1 MEFPPTLFINLEKRP
16 DRRKRMEDAFVSWPV
31 PIERVEAVENT
42 PGWKGCTLSH
52 RKCIELA
59 AQRGYPWVLI
69 LEDDCLIKSS
79 ERFTSL
85 LPTLWSKRDS
95 FDVFLGGPL
104 FFTRQTLIQADPPL
118 INVNGKTTHFCLIPA
133 HKYEQI
139 LRDIQPT
146 YAVFVID
153 HYYAR
158 NFRIWATSP
167 HLATQYES
175 QSDIRKFENKSAT
188 IFKESEKALEDFL
201 ETGEVH
207 MHIENF
213 TVERLKDLDLA

>member
-16 DRRKRMEDAFVSWPV
+16 DRRKRMEEISWPV
-31 PIERVEAVENT
+31 PIERVQAVETT

-59 AQRGYPWVLI
+59 AQRRYPWVLI
-69 LEDDCLIKSS
+69 LEDDCNIIDVD
-79 ERFTSL
+79 RFTAL
-85 LPTLWSKRDS
+85 LPTLWEKRAD

-104 FFTRQTLIQADPPL
+104 FFTRQTLIQRSPPL
-118 INVNGKTTHFCLIPA
+118 IQLNGKTTHFCLIPA
-133 HKYEQI
+133 HTYEQI

-146 YAVFVID
+146 YAIFVID

-158 NFRIWATSP
+158 NFRVWATWP

-175 QSDIRKFENKSAT
+175 QSDIRISENKSAA
-188 IFKESEKALEDFL
+188 IFKESEKALHDFL
-201 ETGEVH
+201 ETGDVQ
-207 MHIENF
+207 MHIEYF
-213 TVERLKDLDLA
+213 SIERLKDLDIA

>member
-16 DRRKRMEDAFVSWPV
+16 DRRKRMEDAFASWPV
-31 PIERVEAVENT
+31 PIERVEAVETT

-52 RKCIELA
+52 RKCIEIA

-79 ERFTSL
+79 ERFTTL
-85 LPTLWSKRDS
+85 LPTLWSKRES

-104 FFTRQTLIQADPPL
+104 FFTRQTLIQEDPPL
-118 INVNGKTTHFCLIPA
+118 IKVNGKTTHFCLIPA

-158 NFRIWATSP
+158 NFRLWATWP
-167 HLATQYES
+167 YIAIQHEGK
-175 QSDIRKFENKSAT
+175 SDIRANENKTSG
-188 IFKESEKALEDFL
+188 IFQEAEEVIRTFL
-201 ETGEVH
+201 ETGEQQF
-207 MHIENF
+207 HIENF
-213 TVERLKDLDLA
+213 TVERLKDLDIA